1 MQVVEFETNM
11 KNDIELIFNSFLSE
25 RDYKLPISAHARTG
39 AEISGYLEDWFVEY
53 MAEHPHD
60 RIYNPQGA
68 PKGNTKSP
76 FDFALTIKM
85 RNIIILM
92 I

>member
-25 RDYKLPISAHARTG
+25 HDFKLPISAHARAG
-39 AEISGYLEDWFVEY
+39 AEISDYLEDWFVGY
-53 MAEHPHD
+53 MTEHPHD

-76 FDFALTIKM
+76 FDFCFNYK
-85 RNIIILM
+85 N
-92 I
+92 